1 MPWKE
6 KDISDNRQL
15 PQVPTGWRKATLG
28 LHPHPYLPTS
38 FLFPSLFAHI
48 LALTGIF
55 SASWLT
61 RVVGR
66 PKSLAVDQP

>member
-15 PQVPTGWRKATLG
+15 PQVPTGWRKAHLG
-28 LHPHPYLPTS
+28 ITPYILYLPTS

-48 LALTGIF
+48 LALTGISF
-55 SASWLT
+55 QPPKLT
-61 RVVGR
+61 RVVE
-66 PKSLAVDQP
+66 A